1 MFFTMCVTITIGPT
15 TLHTECCPG
24 TNSSLTESLPN
35 FWKAIGIY
43 LVDGGKRHNDY
54 DSQCKVF
61 PFLLTPG
68 IKKKKKKSKNWKI
81 HREHLLGHNRTTH
94 CFGRK
99 EIEIGGEGKRRKKA
113 NGKSSPELCS

>member
-68 IKKKKKKSKNWKI
+68 IKKKKKARTGRFTESTYWVI
-81 HREHLLGHNRTTH
+81 TVQLTALG
-94 CFGRK
+94 
-99 EIEIGGEGKRRKKA
+99 EKR
-113 NGKSSPELCS
+113 